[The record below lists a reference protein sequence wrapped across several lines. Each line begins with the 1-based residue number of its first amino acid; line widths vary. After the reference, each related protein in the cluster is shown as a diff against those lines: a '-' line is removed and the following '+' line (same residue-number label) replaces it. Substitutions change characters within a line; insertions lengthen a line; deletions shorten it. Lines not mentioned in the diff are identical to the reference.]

1 MRPVCS
7 TDPGTE
13 IAVEFRVQPKRTI
26 ISGLSVL
33 TATLMLNAS
42 AHAASTAVY
51 PCEQVGRDLQ
61 SLEVPVGKL
70 TLAVVDHVPSDPAA
84 IDEQSVI
91 TDSVAPILYLTP
103 RVTNIV
109 DDVFRDASEKLPQE
123 TPEQPSSSP
132 FAGSDEKSDPIE
144 ALDGES
150 EAGVL
155 PPFQRQ
161 MLRTDI

>member
-1 MRPVCS
+1 M
-7 TDPGTE
+7 
-13 IAVEFRVQPKRTI
+13 EFRVQPKRTI
-26 ISGLSVL
+26 IAGVSVL

-51 PCEQVGRDLQ
+51 PCDQVGRDLQ
-61 SLEVPVGKL
+61 SLEVPVGEL
-70 TLAVVDHVPSDPAA
+70 TLDVVDHVPTDPAA
-84 IDEQSVI
+84 IDAQSAS

-109 DDVFRDASEKLPQE
+109 DDVFRAASDKLPQE

-132 FAGSDEKSDPIE
+132 LAGSDEKSDPIE
-144 ALDGES
+144 ALDEER

-155 PPFQRQ
+155 PRFQRQ